1 MSVAKRAQTAGE
13 ASALGERGRPAR
25 DGLEARAREELRK
38 LNLPADLPTATLGP
52 NRRERD
58 AERAFSPSASGA
70 RRVLN
75 ERLSSDDAQGVKR
88 RDLDRVADRGRQR
101 KPRRLAA
108 GLAKVLAPLGERF
121 ETVATAKLG
130 DDCERVSPE
139 LAAQAHSLS
148 RLAAICSDGTIPI
161 ADARAIRAAASE
173 LRTAWARDLVD
184 AVLAHHVAPSFDGEP
199 PSAAHELLAV
209 VRRMNTQRYGV
220 LSAIPDY
227 IDERVIAWVCRTAS
241 AGRGGRGRFSRG
253 ELAARLCDEARLRA
267 TMPQPGVKTATRRSR

>member
-1 MSVAKRAQTAGE
+1 VTASKKSQTT
-13 ASALGERGRPAR
+13 PAR
-25 DGLEARAREELRK
+25 SLDARARDEWRK
-38 LNLPADLPTATLGP
+38 LNPADLPPATLGP

-75 ERLSSDDAQGVKR
+75 ERLSSDDARGVKR

-108 GLAKVLAPLGERF
+108 GLARVLAPLGERV

-139 LAAQAHSLS
+139 LAAQAKALA
-148 RLAAICSDGTIPI
+148 RLAAICADGTIPI
-161 ADARAIRAAASE
+161 ADARAIRAAARE

-184 AVLAHHVAPSFDGEP
+184 AVLAHHVAPSFDGDAT
-199 PSAAHELLAV
+199 AARELLDLA
-209 VRRMNTQRYGV
+209 RHMNAQRYGA
-220 LSAIPDY
+220 LSPIPDY
-227 IDERVIAWVCRTAS
+227 VNERVIAWACRTAS
-241 AGRGGRGRFSRG
+241 AGRGGGGRLSRG
-253 ELAARLCDEARLRA
+253 ELAALLSDEAELRMK
-267 TMPQPGVKTATRRSR
+267 MPTPGVKTPTRRSR